1 MEDGYKSMEFRK
13 LTGADLESLIDL
25 CAQLDA
31 DMRKADPDKIKA
43 AWNEIERDDKIVY
56 FGAVDNGK
64 VVAACCAVIVPNI
77 TSFARPLCLIENV
90 VTDERYRKRGLG
102 KKLIEMAICK
112 AKENGCYKVMLQS
125 GIKRT
130 QAHAFYEKLGFDS
143 STKKA
148 FDLRLNYN

>member
-25 CAQLDA
+25 YAQLDA

-43 AWNEIERDDKIVY
+43 VWNEIERDDKIVY
-56 FGAVDNGK
+56 CGAVDKGK

-90 VTDERYRKRGLG
+90 VTDEQYRNRGLG
-102 KKLIEMAICK
+102 KEVIGMAVRK
-112 AKENGCYKVMLQS
+112 AKESGCYKVMLQS

-130 QAHAFYEKLGFDS
+130 GAHAFYEKIGFDGA
-143 STKKA
+143 TKKA
-148 FDLRLNYN
+148 FDMRLK

>member
-1 MEDGYKSMEFRK
+1 MEFRK

-25 CAQLDA
+25 YAQLDA

-64 VVAACCAVIVPNI
+64 VVAACCAVI
-77 TSFARPLCLIENV
+77 ARPLCLIENV
-90 VTDERYRKRGLG
+90 VTDEQYRNRGLG
-102 KKLIEMAICK
+102 KEVIGMAVHK
-112 AKENGCYKVMLQS
+112 AKESGCYKVMLQS

-130 QAHAFYEKLGFDS
+130 GAHAFYEKIGFDGD
-143 STKKA
+143 TKKA
-148 FDLRLNYN
+148 FDMRLK